1 MEMKVFKY
9 KAHDSQARVVEGE
22 VEAESREKASEII
35 RMEMGL
41 FVTRID
47 GGGSIAQTPQIVD
60 GHQAVWPCCPSG
72 ISGWSGASWPCG
84 VSGQLGAYG
93 TSGTHGARP
102 KLWQEELKS
111 DMEAL
116 SAALR
121 AIQDVR
127 GSAGVGQKTW
137 ESYDQALPHI
147 VGAVVADSIKRAMV
161 KIRG

>member
-1 MEMKVFKY
+1 MKVFKY

-47 GGGSIAQTPQIVD
+47 GGDSIAQTPQD
-60 GHQAVWPCCPSG
+60 QAVWPCCPSG
-72 ISGWSGASWPCG
+72 ISGFA
-84 VSGQLGAYG
+84 A
-93 TSGTHGARP
+93 SGTHGARP
-102 KLWQEELKS
+102 KLWQEELKA

-147 VGAVVADSIKRAMV
+147 VGAVVADSIKRAMG
-161 KIRG
+161 KIRASQP